1 MGAAA
6 TTSHADVEM
15 IVFLAILLHKAP
27 ASFGFV
33 SYLLSEGLDRSR
45 VKRHLLCF
53 SLSAPIAS
61 FITYFGI
68 SASAK
73 EALSDYNATGNHS
86 LMCLVQIPN
95 CYSFCSGRD
104 IVALQRGYIFIC
116 CSCTCFARNHPATT
130 TEMYRTVIL
139 DCRFIFAT
147 SNHPQSSPLTITFV
161 LVCIYYSIFYS
172 HILAVITKCT

>member
-1 MGAAA
+1 MTKADTYFFAYWLFFLRQADGIALGAAA

-15 IVFLAILLHKAP
+15 IVFLAILMHKAP

-45 VKRHLLCF
+45 AKRHLLIF

-73 EALSDYNATGNHS
+73 EALSDYNATGMKIS
-86 LMCLVQIPN
+86 
-95 CYSFCSGRD
+95 
-104 IVALQRGYIFIC
+104 
-116 CSCTCFARNHPATT
+116 
-130 TEMYRTVIL
+130 
-139 DCRFIFAT
+139 
-147 SNHPQSSPLTITFV
+147 
-161 LVCIYYSIFYS
+161 
-172 HILAVITKCT
+172 